1 MPPQR
6 SVVLDAE
13 LCEHASRQPAGVP
26 FASHGKLNDPL
37 PDQLGHAISQA
48 DGELKPGAYG
58 FKRPMHGADLLDL
71 ECEIAGRGS
80 WHAGAAD
87 V

>member
-1 MPPQR
+1 VPPQR

-13 LCEHASRQPAGVP
+13 LCEHAGRQPAGVP

-37 PDQLGHAISQA
+37 PNQLGHAISQA
-48 DGELKPGAYG
+48 DGELKLGAHG